1 MRAAERVL
9 CGGSQKRSVNDRIF
23 LVDVAQKIE
32 GRDRSRPSYFVIYL
46 EVIRRQNYAATS
58 LCAVEQAP
66 IRMIDRWD
74 GRVSGQHVLCAARWS
89 RSRGAA
95 GLEVLRLLV
104 RLPPRGAVLGEF
116 RDASRVAVLGVAR
129 VLAAR
134 QSRLL
139 ELGAET
145 RPVRTAF
152 RPLVQECRS
161 GRAHPRYV
169 PRRPQ
174 AAALFAGRG
183 RVPHADDTCVR
194 PQ

>member
-58 LCAVEQAP
+58 LCAEEQAP

-74 GRVSGQHVLCAARWS
+74 GRVSGQHARCVARWS
-89 RSRGAA
+89 RFRGAA
-95 GLEVLRLLV
+95 GLEVHRPLV
-104 RLPPRGAVLGEF
+104 RLPPRGAFL
-116 RDASRVAVLGVAR
+116 VAVLVAFLGAAR
-129 VLAAR
+129 VQAAR

-145 RPVRTAF
+145 RPVRIAF
-152 RPLVQECRS
+152 RQLVQECRS

-174 AAALFAGRG
+174 AGALFAGRG